1 VTTPPS
7 KREFKEPGTQKHFR
21 EAQEDVA
28 KLCEFSGNVAAVRT
42 APFWDDKLQ
51 ALQERMET
59 YWPEVEA
66 KVAEGND
73 TSWENKMKHMA
84 KNYKPAEWRLLQ
96 GASNGGYHYLGA
108 AKIMAPI
115 GKAFAEANLALMK

>member
-1 VTTPPS
+1 M
-7 KREFKEPGTQKHFR
+7 
-21 EAQEDVA
+21 A

-73 TSWENKMKHMA
+73 ISWENKMKHMA